1 MNSPAEIEDDRRRRP
16 CLPSRLRCSVT
27 AVAIVTIPTAAR
39 ARQACTREG
48 RCVDNA
54 PGVIARRVKKVQP
67 KTRGVTGC
75 TRRCSMPLPFPYPLC
90 TARLGTGRQRVSQQ
104 RRLRTGADI
113 SPEAF
118 RAWAPGPRP
127 CWRKLVLGHRAWV
140 IKCSQGPCY
149 HE

>member
-1 MNSPAEIEDDRRRRP
+1 
-16 CLPSRLRCSVT
+16 
-27 AVAIVTIPTAAR
+27 
-39 ARQACTREG
+39 
-48 RCVDNA
+48 
-54 PGVIARRVKKVQP
+54 
-67 KTRGVTGC
+67 
-75 TRRCSMPLPFPYPLC
+75 MPLPFPYPLC

-140 IKCSQGPCY
+140 IKCSQDPGTLLPRIVSVVLTIGRINDVFIPK
-149 HE
+149 HDGTEAPREA